1 MDPLNLA
8 VNRHL
13 ITESQRRRLF
23 GDEVP
28 PDLPTPGPLRRL
40 ATWTRRT
47 FRRARPPRQDRPDCH
62 ACTTRDVEGQRCQT
76 QQ

>member
-13 ITESQRRRLF
+13 ITESQSRRLF

-28 PDLPTPGPLRRL
+28 PALPTPGPLTRL
-40 ATWTRRT
+40 ATWTRRALT
-47 FRRARPPRQDRPDCH
+47 FTRPRQGKQEP
-62 ACTTRDVEGQRCQT
+62 QT
-76 QQ
+76 